1 MTDMA
6 DESEKAGD
14 GEEIDPAIVD
24 VLLVLRQAGIEAA
37 GGPWSLAG
45 IAKRAQLPMSVLR
58 RVLTQ
63 LESAGLVEVSI
74 EENGRGHASLTQE
87 GVALAAQWFSDP
99 A

>member
-1 MTDMA
+1 MA
-6 DESEKAGD
+6 DEKAQTEQSGD
-14 GEEIDPAIVD
+14 IDPAIVD
-24 VLLVLRQAGIEAA
+24 VLLVLRQAGVEAA
-37 GGPWSLAG
+37 GAPWSLAR

-63 LESAGLVEVSI
+63 LQSAGLAEVSI

-87 GVALAAQWFSDP
+87 GEALAAQWFSNP